1 VKRETREC
9 RSFPHPLLLS
19 LSLSYVSL
27 THTLTL
33 DRINSL
39 NHTYRYV
46 DHYRRDG
53 GFFSI
58 PNFSLR
64 SSTFSASVVKHEI
77 KNLEQFSSCPP
88 HIVSYLMD
96 LVRGKNS
103 NNNNYKIPSIPPLS
117 LRRTREICSYYQ
129 NLSNVNQVV
138 TQMVRDDM
146 TRDVL
151 GSDIPFGI
159 SLPLIQALRKAKND
173 PPLNWPRSAYVLIQ
187 REDIASIL
195 NRRRRG
201 STDENVLSPELLVDD
216 NDDDEEEEEEA
227 EENVDIKQSDSTD
240 GLKEI
245 RVASRLRFSE
255 DQRVKEVSRLLRSS
269 KPMRLVL
276 DRHADT
282 SDADLAAE
290 QQSALGH
297 LCARA
302 MALPVSRGMLTMSVT
317 RPLLTEALPIPELV
331 LAARIPPNDAIV
343 KLDMSSQSED
353 MTYWPRFHN
362 GVAAALR
369 LGRSRESLTR
379 TWIVYNR
386 PKQPNYEHAGF
397 LLALGLQGHLTCLR
411 TTDFY
416 MYLSQRHHATTAGL
430 LLGLSANHRGQ
441 ADASVFKMLCL
452 HLPALLPASFSE
464 ISTSSV
470 VQITALLGVGLL
482 YQATAHRLTVEF
494 LLEEIGR
501 GASERDE
508 GDRAA
513 RGGAGSSGSEG
524 YSLAAGLGLGLIALG
539 CGKTSNGLLGLSDL
553 RLEERLQRY
562 MTGGKDKHDWVNTS
576 ITSVGATL
584 ALGLIFLK
592 SGNRAVS
599 SRLAAPDTL
608 FLLDYVRPD
617 QLLVRTLARG
627 LVMWDEVEGTEDWIR
642 TQVPLCL
649 RSAVKTLLKTG
660 VHGMFSGASE
670 HDMLESIL
678 GAKSEKEEDEKKV
691 DEDKMDLE
699 EEKIGDDDE
708 STTTT
713 TTTTTEDIDAQSVRQ
728 AYANIVA
735 GACAA
740 IGYRYAGTGNQDAYN
755 ILMHHLRRFAIMR
768 GAVAATEPN
777 PEDKIRLNEMRKK
790 RAREKRL
797 LRRIQPDRA
806 TLEMCLGMF
815 ERELFFITILMDI
828 SHFVSVSLSLSHI
841 YTIILTRLTQTQVRL
856 P

>member
-1 VKRETREC
+1 
-9 RSFPHPLLLS
+9 
-19 LSLSYVSL
+19 
-27 THTLTL
+27 
-33 DRINSL
+33 
-39 NHTYRYV
+39 
-46 DHYRRDG
+46 
-53 GFFSI
+53 
-58 PNFSLR
+58 
-64 SSTFSASVVKHEI
+64 
-77 KNLEQFSSCPP
+77 
-88 HIVSYLMD
+88 
-96 LVRGKNS
+96 
-103 NNNNYKIPSIPPLS
+103 
-117 LRRTREICSYYQ
+117 
-129 NLSNVNQVV
+129 
-138 TQMVRDDM
+138 
-146 TRDVL
+146 
-151 GSDIPFGI
+151 
-159 SLPLIQALRKAKND
+159 
-173 PPLNWPRSAYVLIQ
+173 
-187 REDIASIL
+187 
-195 NRRRRG
+195 
-201 STDENVLSPELLVDD
+201 
-216 NDDDEEEEEEA
+216 
-227 EENVDIKQSDSTD
+227 
-240 GLKEI
+240 
-245 RVASRLRFSE
+245 
-255 DQRVKEVSRLLRSS
+255 
-269 KPMRLVL
+269 MRLVL

-290 QQSALGH
+290 QQNALKH

-302 MALPVSRGMLTMSVT
+302 MALPVARGMFTMSVT
-317 RPLLTEALPIPELV
+317 RPLLTETLPIPELV
-331 LAARIPPNDAIV
+331 LAARLPPNDAIV
-343 KLDMSSQSED
+343 KLDMSAYTED
-353 MTYWPRFHN
+353 TTYWPQFHN

-430 LLGLSANHRGQ
+430 LLGLAANHRGK

-524 YSLAAGLGLGLIALG
+524 YSLAAGLGLGMIALG
-539 CGKTSNGLLGLSDL
+539 CGRYSNGNNENDTRRHHGLLGLSDL

-592 SGNRAVS
+592 SGNRSVAA
-599 SRLAAPDTL
+599 RLAAPDTL

-617 QLLVRTLARG
+617 QLLIRTLARG
-627 LVMWDEVEGTEDWIR
+627 LVMWDHVRGTEEWIR

-649 RSAVKTLLKTG
+649 RSAVKRLLETG
-660 VHGMFSGASE
+660 VHGMFTSGTSE

-678 GAKSEKEEDEKKV
+678 GAKEGGEEIEEKSDEDAMVVEDQETKKKV
-691 DEDKMDLE
+691 E
-699 EEKIGDDDE
+699 EVDVQNEE
-708 STTTT
+708 N
-713 TTTTTEDIDAQSVRQ
+713 IDAQSVRQ
-728 AYANIVA
+728 AYANIIA
-735 GACAA
+735 GTCAA
-740 IGYRYAGTGNQDAYN
+740 IGYRYAGTGDRDAYN

-768 GAVAATEPN
+768 GAAVVTEPP
-777 PEDKIRLNEMRKK
+777 PEDETRLNEIRKK
-790 RAREKRL
+790 RAQEKRL

-806 TLEMCLGMF
+806 TLEMCLGAF
-815 ERELFFITILMDI
+815 SI
-828 SHFVSVSLSLSHI
+828 SLSLSICICISIHLRTHTHTHTNR
-841 YTIILTRLTQTQVRL
+841 YDCRSNRNGHGR
-856 P
+856 